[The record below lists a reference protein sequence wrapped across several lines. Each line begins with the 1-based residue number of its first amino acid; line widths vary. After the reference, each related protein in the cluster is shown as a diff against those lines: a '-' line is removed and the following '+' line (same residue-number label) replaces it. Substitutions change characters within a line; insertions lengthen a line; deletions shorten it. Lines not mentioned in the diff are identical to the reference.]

1 MNKSKLEMEFK
12 NVEGKKFSLTID
24 DPREDVTEEE
34 IRTAMD
40 DIIARNIFY
49 TTGGDVVTPVAA
61 RVITTTV
68 EELEI

>member
-34 IRTAMD
+34 IRTVMD
-40 DIIARNIFY
+40 DIVAKNIFS
-49 TTGGDVVTPVAA
+49 TTGGDVVSPVGA

>member
-12 NVEGKKFSLTID
+12 DAEGKKFSLSID
-24 DPREDVTEEE
+24 EPREDITEEE

-40 DIIARNIFY
+40 DIVAKNIFY
-49 TTGGDVVTPVAA
+49 TTGGDIVAPVGA